1 MSTNFEELEGVSVT
15 DSAEDGD
22 EASYETQARFFMD
35 IIMETS
41 LR

>member
-1 MSTNFEELEGVSVT
+1 LSTNFEELEAVEVT

-22 EASYETQARFFMD
+22 EASYRFFVE